1 VCERTVRK
9 WTTRAAEG
17 DLALEDRSCRP
28 HRSPRAISA
37 GLLTGAL
44 GAARPGA
51 EAGIISM
58 LASAAGSVGLLI
70 KHAREL
76 GFKGRFIY
84 SPLLPTR

>member
-1 VCERTVRK
+1 
-9 WTTRAAEG
+9 
-17 DLALEDRSCRP
+17 
-28 HRSPRAISA
+28 
-37 GLLTGAL
+37 
-44 GAARPGA
+44 
-51 EAGIISM
+51 M